1 MKHIAIILAL
11 LLLSSIP
18 VATAQA
24 PKPRLVA
31 DLKYHVLIFLDE
43 NDNVLSSYPIG
54 TGRIDKPTKLG
65 ELEII
70 RKFVDPTW
78 YPLNYQ
84 DYEATYG
91 KEWPMPAYKDDK
103 RNPLGTRF
111 MHLSWEDYGIHGTK
125 EPLLIGRNVSSG
137 CVRMNIP
144 DVEDLFVKI
153 PVGTK
158 VLIKASDVP
167 SERMQECFSSWW
179 GVYDI
184 LNLSK
189 RLRQQKGE
197 NGGLE

>member
-1 MKHIAIILAL
+1 VRLAIVFLISL
-11 LLLSSIP
+11 LVFMP
-18 VATAQA
+18 VVTAQA
-24 PKPRLVA
+24 PNVRLVA
-31 DLKYHVLIFLDE
+31 DLKYHTLTLLDE
-43 NDNVLSSYPIG
+43 NDVILATYPIG

-65 ELEII
+65 ELQIV

-78 YPLNYQ
+78 FPLNFQ
-84 DYEATYG
+84 DYEKDYG
-91 KEWPMPAYKDDK
+91 KVWPMPSYKDDK

-144 DVEDLFVKI
+144 DVEELFDKI

-158 VLIKASDVP
+158 VLIKVSEVP
-167 SERMQECFSSWW
+167 TYKMQECFSAWW

-189 RLRQQKGE
+189 RLREKKGD